1 MIYGKYAY
9 NEFGKTKGVIDK
21 RLRKSDKSEN
31 SGKTTCY
38 EGSYVIATAS
48 IANHP
53 VPIRKCVHHIKE
65 EF

>member
-21 RLRKSDKSEN
+21 RLHRELELGSTDKTS
-31 SGKTTCY
+31 CY

-48 IANHP
+48 ITDHP
-53 VPIRKCVHHIKE
+53 VPIKKCVHHIKE